1 MEGKIILERCP
12 QNVKDII
19 VEKFNSLDNFYD
31 YVLLLSH
38 KQHVE
43 KQCYSKEINNLK
55 DELVRIGI
63 DSMIADDLV
72 DEIGTDYREIV
83 ATNYVKKLL
92 GENWLEKLNQ
102 FEKIINGLQ

>member
-1 MEGKIILERCP
+1 MEGKIMLERCP

-38 KQHVE
+38 KQQVE

-72 DEIGTDYREIV
+72 DEIGTDYSEIV
-83 ATNYVKKLL
+83 ATKLL

>member
-1 MEGKIILERCP
+1 MEGKIMLERCP

-72 DEIGTDYREIV
+72 DEIGTDYSEIV
-83 ATNYVKKLL
+83 ATKLL